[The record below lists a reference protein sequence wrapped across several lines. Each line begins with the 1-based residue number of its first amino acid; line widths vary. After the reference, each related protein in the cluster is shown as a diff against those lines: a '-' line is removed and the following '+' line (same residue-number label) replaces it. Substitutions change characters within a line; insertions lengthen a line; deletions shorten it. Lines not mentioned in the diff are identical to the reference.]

1 MSKTIYLAGGCFWGL
16 EKYLRELPGVL
27 RTEVGYANGPGCP
40 PGEAAP
46 PVSYEEVCASSGHVE
61 AVKLTYDPAVAPLR
75 FYLEQVFKVIDP
87 VAVNRQG
94 GDVGVQYRTG
104 VYWTDAAD
112 RLPVELELATLGR
125 RLSQPLAVEAGPL
138 RGFTPAE
145 DHHQRYLD
153 KNPSGYCHISPAAM
167 AAARAARPAPP
178 THDAARS
185 RPSSPADPAPPPG
198 DGAARIDGAAAEAG
212 AWGVPAHRPGE
223 AGGAGTASLAV
234 WSGLTAPD
242 PARLAALSQT
252 QRAVTA
258 DGATE
263 PPFTGELTDVFE
275 PGVYVDV
282 TSGAPLF
289 ASSQK
294 FESGCGWPAFAR
306 PISPERIRQLEDRSY
321 GMERTEVRSAGSGA
335 HLGHVF
341 DDGPPEL
348 GGLRYCVNSAALE
361 FVPLAQMEARGYGA
375 LVPLVESA

>member
-1 MSKTIYLAGGCFWGL
+1 
-16 EKYLRELPGVL
+16 LRELPGVL
-27 RTEVGYANGPGCP
+27 GAEVGYANGPDCP

-46 PVSYEEVCASSGHVE
+46 PVTYEEVCASSGHVE
-61 AVKLTYDPAVAPLR
+61 AVKLTFDPAVAPLR
-75 FYLEQVFKVIDP
+75 FYLEQLFKVIDP

-94 GDVGVQYRTG
+94 DDTGVQYRTG

-112 RLPVELELATLGR
+112 RIPVELELATLQR
-125 RLSQPLAVEAGPL
+125 RHTQPIAVEAGPL

-153 KNPSGYCHISPAAM
+153 KHPSGYCHISPAAM
-167 AAARAARPAPP
+167 AAARAARPSPP
-178 THDAARS
+178 MDDAVRLG
-185 RPSSPADPAPPPG
+185 PSSAADPAPL
-198 DGAARIDGAAAEAG
+198 AAAVATTPNAPARPSGQAG
-212 AWGVPAHRPGE
+212 GGGTASSLVSEPR
-223 AGGAGTASLAV
+223 GGAGV
-234 WSGLTAPD
+234 WAGGTAPD
-242 PARLAALSQT
+242 PARLAALSQV

-263 PPFTGELTDVFE
+263 RPFTGEHTDVFE

-289 ASSQK
+289 ASSKK

-306 PISPERIRQLEDRSY
+306 PISPDVIRRLDDRSY

-375 LVPLVESA
+375 LVPLVEGH